1 MTAEMTNTE
10 AAMIAEMTAV
20 DGKNEG
26 APAVSETE
34 KSADLRYIAVT
45 MTPELLAAIDA
56 ECATSGASRGGLLKQ
71 IVCSHFGIEVASAKP
86 RAKYATKEEAA
97 QAKKAQTAS
106 RNAKIRAL
114 LKLHAAGGDATK
126 LTEEERAAIA

>member
-26 APAVSETE
+26 APAMSDN
-34 KSADLRYIAVT
+34 KSAELRYIAVT
-45 MTPELLAAIDA
+45 MTPELLSAIDK
-56 ECATSGASRGGLLKQ
+56 ECAETGASRGGLLKS
-71 IVCSHFGIEVASAKP
+71 IVCSHFGIETTSAP
-86 RAKYATKEEAA
+86 RRAKYATKEEAA
-97 QAKKAQTAS
+97 EAKKMQTAT

-114 LKLHAAGGDATK
+114 LKLHAAGGDVSK
-126 LTEEERAAIA
+126 LTDDERAAIA